1 MDFTIAHGST
11 DVAIIEAGSA
21 VEALAIFLE
30 ELDSEKWGFTARR
43 LRKEHSAGL
52 ARHSHPA
59 RRLQFRTT
67 PWGIGNP
74 EDPEFYSR
82 PA

>member
-1 MDFTIAHGST
+1 MDFLIAHGSV
-11 DVAIIEAGSA
+11 DVATVEAGSA

-30 ELDSEKWGFTARR
+30 ELDPDKWGFTARR
-43 LRKEHSAGL
+43 LRKEHAAGL

-59 RRLQFRTT
+59 RKLQFRKT

-74 EDPEFYSR
+74 EDAEFYSR